1 VGPVWSAHISWLFG
15 EHPYLER
22 VAAARRAGFRWIET
36 VWPDEADRDGL
47 PGAVAEHGVRVALLN
62 CPAGDTENG
71 ERGFINDS
79 ARREEAESAFAAAAD
94 LAARVGATNL
104 NLLVGRALPGS
115 LSEQRASVVS
125 ALRTLGPVA
134 AARGLRI
141 LLEPINSTEHPG
153 YLAPTPR
160 EAVEFIGRSGS
171 DAVGLLL
178 DVYHLAWS
186 ATDPLATIDAYGDL
200 IGHVQISDW
209 PGRGAPGTGQLDLL
223 SVLERLEERG
233 YTGAVGLEYR
243 PHGSTEGS
251 LTFLRDGSGW
261 PRP

>member
-1 VGPVWSAHISWLFG
+1 VSPTWSAHISWLFG

-22 VAAARRAGFRWIET
+22 VAAASRAGFGWVET

-47 PGAVAEHGVRVALLN
+47 PRAVAEHGVRVALLN
-62 CPAGDTENG
+62 CPAGDIANG

-79 ARREEAESAFAAAAD
+79 ARREEAESAFVAAAD

-104 NLLVGRALPGS
+104 NLLVGRALPRP
-115 LSEQRASVVS
+115 LSEQRAAVVS
-125 ALRTLGPVA
+125 ALRTLGPEA

-153 YLAPTPR
+153 YLAPTPG
-160 EAVEFIGRSGS
+160 EAVEFIERSGS

-186 ATDPLATIDAYGDL
+186 ATDPLATIDAHADL
-200 IGHVQISDW
+200 IGHVQIADW
-209 PGRGAPGTGQLDLL
+209 PGRGAPGTGELDLR

-243 PHGSTEGS
+243 PHGSTEAS
-251 LTFLRDGSGW
+251 LAFLRDGGGW
-261 PRP
+261 PAL